1 MTQGHIKTGS
11 TRTAKA
17 VAISRAQATTTAL
30 TTLILSV
37 LLGLL
42 SGAVWMHAT

>member
-1 MTQGHIKTGS
+1 MTQGNHNTQA
-11 TRTAKA
+11 RQAAKA
-17 VAISRAQATTTAL
+17 VSLSRATIAPAAL

-42 SGAVWMHAT
+42 SGAVWMHAI